1 MKVTIHTYE
10 EIYLDFLEGNLD
22 EETSN
27 SLLNFL
33 EEHPELKWENEE
45 IIPFSK
51 EEKIIDPELKYSL
64 KQTDFQN
71 DEITNENIESFLI
84 AQSEELLSN
93 ERLNE
98 LMYFLHR
105 NPSFFVDHKR
115 IHASRFHPDLTII
128 YPDKKNLRK
137 KETKKIGWISI
148 SMAVAASFILFFML
162 RNGNESSTALT
173 RKQKLVAKNETIKQK
188 MVTKITT
195 EKRNLDTPTVSTK
208 VNQQAIDIA
217 KIEPVKFQKSDTHFS
232 HDLTSLHLKNKE
244 IKPFQTVEF
253 PEIDEQT
260 EEPVLTLNTF
270 YSSTVKNEQVNQLFG
285 FDDMKNPIAPI
296 TNQLRNLMQKDVDFR
311 MSIPIE
317 NESRKIYIKIGK
329 LIICKQLNKLKIASD
344 RFDFNFKI

>member
-1 MKVTIHTYE
+1 MKVTIQTYE
-10 EIYLDFLEGNLD
+10 EIYLDFLEGNLG

-27 SLLNFL
+27 SLLTFL
-33 EEHPELKWENEE
+33 EDHPELKWENEE
-45 IIPFSK
+45 IIPLKK
-51 EEKIIDPELKYSL
+51 EEKWMDHELKYSL

-71 DEITNENIESFLI
+71 DEITTENIESFLI

-93 ERLNE
+93 KRLDE
-98 LMYFLHR
+98 LIHFLHR
-105 NPSFFVDHKR
+105 NPAFLVDQKR

-128 YPDKKNLRK
+128 YPDKKNLQK

-148 SMAVAASFILFFML
+148 AIAIAASFILFFML
-162 RNGNESSTALT
+162 RNGNELSIALT
-173 RKQKLVAKNETIKQK
+173 RKHKIVAKNEMIKQK
-188 MVTKITT
+188 VAPKITT
-195 EKRNLDTPTVSTK
+195 EKRILNTHFVPVK
-208 VNQQAIDIA
+208 MNQAAIDIS

-253 PEIDEQT
+253 PEIDERI

-296 TNQLRNLMQKDVDFR
+296 TNQLKNLMQKDVDFK
-311 MSIPIE
+311 MNNPTD
-317 NESRKIYIKIGK
+317 NGSRKIYIKIGK
-329 LIICKQLNKLKIASD
+329 LIIYKQLNKIKICSN